1 MALVIESLSGEQY
14 LEFLNNTTQSK
25 TEMEYQLLLDALRNK
40 ESVLG
45 VNIIQIAKSELVP
58 QLSKP

>member
-25 TEMEYQLLLDALRNK
+25 TEMEYQLLLDALRSK